1 MYTRRIAL
9 ALGLAVFAG
18 ACSDRSPVA
27 PSRAATTVTPS
38 MHNAKQVSTI
48 LSNVPVTGTL
58 PGGTFSGLMTITSF
72 AMQNGQLVAN
82 GVLTGTATVGSV
94 TTPISQ
100 TLTAV
105 PVTLDPTASCP
116 ILTLSIGA
124 IHLDLLGLVVDLA
137 PVNLNVTAQPGPG
150 NLVGNLLCAV
160 ANLLNGP
167 GALSGVTNLLN
178 QVNTLLAGLGL

>member
-9 ALGLAVFAG
+9 ALGLAVLAAG
-18 ACSDRSPVA
+18 CSDRSPVA
-27 PSRAATTVTPS
+27 PSRAATVLTPS

-82 GVLTGTATVGSV
+82 GLLTGTATVGTV
-94 TTPISQ
+94 TTQISQ
-100 TLTAV
+100 TLAAV
-105 PVTLDPTASCP
+105 PVNLDPTASCP
-116 ILTLSIGA
+116 VLTLSLGA

-137 PVNLNVTAQPGPG
+137 PVNLDINAQPGPG

-160 ANLLNGP
+160 TNLLNGT
-167 GALSGVTNLLN
+167 GALAGVTNLLS
-178 QVNTLLAGLGL
+178 QVNSLLAGL